1 MVGENVRPCGIK
13 HKKTVLFARKLRF
26 QSNNVNNQFFIQHF
40 KLLHVDLLMD
50 NIDHPLKKHKAMH
63 LLPYIL
69 KE

>member
-13 HKKTVLFARKLRF
+13 HRKTVLVARNLRF
-26 QSNNVNNQFFIQHF
+26 QSNYVNHQFFIQHF
-40 KLLHVDLLMD
+40 KLLHVDLLVD
-50 NIDHPLKKHKAMH
+50 NIDHPPKKYKAMY